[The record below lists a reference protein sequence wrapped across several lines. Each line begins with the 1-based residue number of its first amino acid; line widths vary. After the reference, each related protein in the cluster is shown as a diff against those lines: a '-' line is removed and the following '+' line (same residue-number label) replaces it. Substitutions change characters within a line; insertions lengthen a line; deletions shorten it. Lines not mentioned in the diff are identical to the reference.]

1 MKYPLLISMCLV
13 FVVFS
18 AGCSSA
24 QDKNDRHNADSSG
37 IDWSNELTPE
47 QFRIL
52 RQCGTEPPFTGAYW
66 DHHDKGVYHCAGCS
80 APLFLSADKYESGSG
95 WPSFFDALDSS
106 NIKTKVDRK
115 HGMVRT
121 ELLCAL
127 CGGHLGHLFDDGP
140 PPSGLRYCIN
150 SVSLQ
155 FEKDTL
161 SNP

>member
-1 MKYPLLISMCLV
+1 
-13 FVVFS
+13 
-18 AGCSSA
+18 
-24 QDKNDRHNADSSG
+24 
-37 IDWSNELTPE
+37 
-47 QFRIL
+47 
-52 RQCGTEPPFTGAYW
+52 
-66 DHHDKGVYHCAGCS
+66 
-80 APLFLSADKYESGSG
+80 
-95 WPSFFDALDSS
+95 
-106 NIKTKVDRK
+106 
-115 HGMVRT
+115 MVRT